1 MGLVAS
7 SSRDDSLHLSKK
19 RPEWPEQVKT
29 PEELEVG
36 ELYEIWH
43 NNKLLDIV
51 QIAGKPEKD
60 NIGLKISVV
69 SFSCQTSDLL
79 LDPEEYI
86 YLGDNSIIPY
96 ESGFWNKANH
106 MKKHPS
112 RAYKKLYFYI

>member
-1 MGLVAS
+1 MGPVAS

-36 ELYEIWH
+36 ELYEMWH

-60 NIGLKISVV
+60 NIGLKISVL
-69 SFSCQTSDLL
+69 SFLFQTSDLI
-79 LDPEEYI
+79 LDPENYI
-86 YLGDNSIIPY
+86 YLEDKSIIPY
-96 ESGFWNKANH
+96 ERGFWNIYNH

-112 RAYKKLYFYI
+112 RAYKELAKKD